1 MVCMKNLQ
9 TVKPVL
15 NIKMFDDDLIS
26 YPSLNKNVDK
36 IRNFYQN
43 LRKTG
48 QIYLIIFFKQTFYTT
63 V

>member
-1 MVCMKNLQ
+1 MACIRNFQ

-48 QIYLIIFFKQTFYTT
+48 QIYLIIFF
-63 V
+63 